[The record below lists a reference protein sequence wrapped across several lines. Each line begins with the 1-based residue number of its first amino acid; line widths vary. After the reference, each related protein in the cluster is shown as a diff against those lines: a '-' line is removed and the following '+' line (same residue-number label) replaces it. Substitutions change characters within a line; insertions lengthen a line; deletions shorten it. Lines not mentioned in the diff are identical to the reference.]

1 MTWFCPIV
9 PRFRWR
15 RLRRYRRYRFLRY
28 RYRRY
33 RYRYRRRLR
42 FRLCL
47 WRFLSFFLPV
57 NKQKMYFSPL
67 FRDE

>member
-15 RLRRYRRYRFLRY
+15 RLRRYRYR
-28 RYRRY
+28 

-57 NKQKMYFSPL
+57 NKQKNVFFS
-67 FRDE
+67 FIS